1 MEQPNDRQPSVEK
14 PHEPAS
20 SFSFMSESSPAPA
33 TPSSAFSF
41 MGESSAKT
49 NLMDAEVVEAQDLK
63 LNKVAVSK
71 QV

>member
-1 MEQPNDRQPSVEK
+1 
-14 PHEPAS
+14 
-20 SFSFMSESSPAPA
+20 MSESSPAPA

-41 MGESSAKT
+41 MGESAKT